1 MRKRSKFSLSH
12 YRLFS
17 AKMGQLLPIGLT
29 EVLPGDT
36 FQHSTSLFLRCAPMV
51 TPVMH
56 PVHTIIHHWFIPS
69 RLLWDSWEDFI
80 TGGPDGMDASIMPTI
95 KAPDA
100 DGFAVGSLAD
110 YLGVPT
116 GIPGLEV
123 MALPFRAYA
132 LLYNECYRDQ
142 DLETPLDISLDDG
155 PDTTTSTELQ
165 RTDWARDY
173 FTTARPWPQKGPQV
187 TVPVNGSEASF
198 NIVAESG
205 ATGSQQLKLG
215 TYVQAMNSSG
225 TKYGEK
231 QFVSGELRV
240 NNAID
245 TGPAPT
251 PIYPSSPTQATS
263 AAYWTSDPLPN
274 VSTVDPRATVWGT
287 TANSLNFPAGVISG
301 LKVQSSGQGDIG
313 TIDINQLREAFALQ
327 RFEEHRA
334 LYGSRYVEYLR
345 YLGVKSSDARL
356 QRPEYLG
363 GSKQTVQFSEVL
375 QTGTDA
381 AADTPVGTLRGHG
394 IAASRT
400 NRYRRFFEE
409 HGFVISVMTV
419 RPVSVYMQGLP
430 RLWNRR
436 VKEDYF
442 QRELQHIG
450 QQEVLTKELYAGDTN
465 GPTADDV
472 VWGYQNRYDEY
483 RAHESYV
490 SGEFRT
496 VLDSW
501 HMARNFANQPTLNA
515 DFISALPTDRI
526 FASQINDTLYCM
538 AHHSIQARRIIA
550 KHGNP
555 I

>member
-95 KAPDA
+95 KAPDD

-173 FTTARPWPQKGPQV
+173 FTSARPWPQKGPQV
-187 TVPVNGSEASF
+187 TVPVNSPAGTLNIEADGPFLFDGITDRRSVNDTYLGEIKNDGF
-198 NIVAESG
+198 GVYSG
-205 ATGSQQLKLG
+205 AA
-215 TYVQAMNSSG
+215 QANAGDGATISG
-225 TKYGEK
+225 NLLFKVTQSAG
-231 QFVSGELRV
+231 QGSGELF
-240 NNAID
+240 
-245 TGPAPT
+245 TTPALQDQQPMSYLSG
-251 PIYPSSPTQATS
+251 IK
-263 AAYWTSDPLPN
+263 L
-274 VSTVDPRATVWGT
+274 
-287 TANSLNFPAGVISG
+287 AGAGSG
-301 LKVQSSGQGDIG
+301 DFGS
-313 TIDINQLREAFALQ
+313 IDINQLREAFALQ

-375 QTGTDA
+375 QTGADA
-381 AADTPVGTLRGHG
+381 VADTPVGTLRGHG

-409 HGFVISVMTV
+409 HGFIISVMTV

-472 VWGYQNRYDEY
+472 VFGYQNRYDEY